1 MPVLMSSISPVA
13 LTGVVY
19 SAGKVFNGLSTGRL
33 DTENFLRS
41 GSTEGIASR
50 ADLALLEDLR
60 DASRYIIDNSN
71 LRGAIDARFVCGVNS
86 TICRSGALRPGQLR
100 TSAQHIG
107 VDTRYGRHAPDAM
120 TMEGLQI
127 LVDTSLTGRNVF
139 ESSINLFV
147 SLARAQPFED
157 GNKRTA
163 LFAANG
169 LLLVS
174 GAGYLLTIPVSRA
187 DEFNDLLARAYV
199 FGDLSGVSSL
209 LADDGLVPPD

>member
-1 MPVLMSSISPVA
+1 
-13 LTGVVY
+13 
-19 SAGKVFNGLSTGRL
+19 
-33 DTENFLRS
+33 
-41 GSTEGIASR
+41 
-50 ADLALLEDLR
+50 
-60 DASRYIIDNSN
+60 
-71 LRGAIDARFVCGVNS
+71 
-86 TICRSGALRPGQLR
+86 
-100 TSAQHIG
+100 
-107 VDTRYGRHAPDAM
+107 M